1 MSQLPIALGTYQVKA
16 DDAYEAVIKGLQV
29 GYRHIDTAQS
39 YGNEEAIGRA
49 ITECIDNGVTT
60 RNDLTVT
67 TKLWPGSDERNFGKE
82 KGYEETIETCK
93 SSLKKMGLDYF
104 DVYLIHGP
112 FSSTRV
118 HQYEALCKLKAEGFC
133 KQIGVSNYGV
143 DELEEIKHLDVPFV
157 NQIEVSPICRQSA
170 HLKEYMEER
179 GIRVWAYG
187 SLSLLSNW
195 REGSRIGKESFSNS
209 EITSMQNARKVVE
222 AVSERSGKTMAQ
234 VLLRWALEL
243 NYSIVPKST
252 NEKRMRENLDVLSW
266 SIVKEDME
274 VLNGLDMGMPMC
286 WSFDPVGGGGV
297 QTKK

>member
-1 MSQLPIALGTYQVKA
+1 
-16 DDAYEAVIKGLQV
+16 
-29 GYRHIDTAQS
+29 
-39 YGNEEAIGRA
+39 
-49 ITECIDNGVTT
+49 
-60 RNDLTVT
+60 
-67 TKLWPGSDERNFGKE
+67 
-82 KGYEETIETCK
+82 
-93 SSLKKMGLDYF
+93 MGLDYF

-195 REGSRIGKESFSNS
+195 REGSRIGKE
-209 EITSMQNARKVVE
+209 R
-222 AVSERSGKTMAQ
+222 
-234 VLLRWALEL
+234 
-243 NYSIVPKST
+243 
-252 NEKRMRENLDVLSW
+252 
-266 SIVKEDME
+266 
-274 VLNGLDMGMPMC
+274 
-286 WSFDPVGGGGV
+286 
-297 QTKK
+297 